1 MSKSSPTDS
10 RITSLDRGKGI
21 LTISDGVDT
30 LTATRV
36 KSNTHGAKDP
46 YISVSADNVLLTREK
61 AAMLI
66 QFLTAFVDEEV

>member
-10 RITSLDRGKGI
+10 RITSLDRVKGI

-36 KSNTHGAKDP
+36 KSNTPGAKDP
-46 YISVSADNVLLTREK
+46 YISINARDTLLTREK
-61 AAMLI
+61 AATLI
-66 QFLTAFVDEEV
+66 QFLTAFVDEA